1 METVPKGP
9 PGMRTH
15 FQNKKFTILITG
27 IFLKKKKEKRD
38 FMKFDIMDVHV
49 VCLMYTC
56 MTNNQCR
63 V

>member
-27 IFLKKKKEKRD
+27 IFFKKKKEKRN
-38 FMKFDIMDVHV
+38 FMKLYIMDV

>member
-27 IFLKKKKEKRD
+27 IFFLKKKEKRN
-38 FMKFDIMDVHV
+38 FMKLYIMDV

>member
-27 IFLKKKKEKRD
+27 IFFFKKRKKEKFHEIVYYGCSLFNVYLYD
-38 FMKFDIMDVHV
+38 K
-49 VCLMYTC
+49 
-56 MTNNQCR
+56 
-63 V
+63 

>member
-27 IFLKKKKEKRD
+27 IFKKKKEKRN
-38 FMKFDIMDVHV
+38 FMKLYIMDV

-56 MTNNQCR
+56 MTNNQYR